1 MNTNHNI
8 PTDEQ
13 LWNEVL
19 DVLHDNR
26 RELTDEEIE
35 KLTSEPKPSRRWMR
49 MAASFIAVALLSG
62 LAYAAYHFLSPQS
75 TEPSTETTIAESK
88 TDDASSTD
96 DALVRFADIRLDSIL
111 TVVGSHYRHQV
122 CFQEE
127 TLRNLRFTIAWDSV
141 QPLGIFLDNVNEFE
155 GLRLSDERDTIF
167 VHAEKEVEP

>member
-1 MNTNHNI
+1 MKTNHNI

-49 MAASFIAVALLSG
+49 IAATFFAVALLSG
-62 LAYAAYHFLSPQS
+62 LAYAAYQFLSPQ
-75 TEPSTETTIAESK
+75 PTETTESASK

-96 DALVRFADIRLDSIL
+96 DALMRFADVRLDSIL

-127 TLRNLRFTIAWDSV
+127 ALRDLRFTIAWDSV

>member
-49 MAASFIAVALLSG
+49 IAATFFAVALLSG
-62 LAYAAYHFLSPQS
+62 LAYAAYQFLSPQ
-75 TEPSTETTIAESK
+75 PTETTESASK

-96 DALVRFADIRLDSIL
+96 DALMRFADVRLDSIL

-127 TLRNLRFTIAWDSV
+127 ALRDLRFTIAWDSV
-141 QPLGIFLDNVNEFE
+141 QPLSTFLNNVNEFE
-155 GLRLSDERDTIF
+155 GLHLSDERDTIF

>member
-49 MAASFIAVALLSG
+49 IAATFIAVALLSG
-62 LAYAAYHFLSPQS
+62 LAYAAYHFLSPQAS
-75 TEPSTETTIAESK
+75 EQPTAMTESEVK
-88 TDDASSTD
+88 TDPVGSTD
-96 DALVRFADIRLDSIL
+96 DALVHFADVRLDSIL
-111 TVVGSHYRHQV
+111 TVVGIHYRHQV

-127 TLRNLRFTIAWDSV
+127 ALRDLRFTIAWDSV

>member
-35 KLTSEPKPSRRWMR
+35 TLTSEPKSSHHWMR
-49 MAASFIAVALLSG
+49 MAATFVAVAMLSG
-62 LAYAAYHFLSPQS
+62 LAYAAYYILSPQS
-75 TEPSTETTIAESK
+75 AEQPTAITESESK
-88 TDDASSTD
+88 TDDVSSAD
-96 DALVRFADIRLDSIL
+96 DALVHFADVRLDSIL

-127 TLRNLRFTIAWDSV
+127 ALRQLRFTIAWDSV
-141 QPLGIFLDNVNEFE
+141 QPLGIFIENVNEFE
-155 GLRLSDERDTIF
+155 GLRLSNERDTIF

>member
-1 MNTNHNI
+1 MKTNHNI

-49 MAASFIAVALLSG
+49 IAATFFAVALLSG

-96 DALVRFADIRLDSIL
+96 DALMRFADVRLDSIL
-111 TVVGSHYRHQV
+111 SVVGSHYSHQV
-122 CFQEE
+122 CFREE

-141 QPLGIFLDNVNEFE
+141 QPLSTFLNNVNEFE
-155 GLRLSDERDTIF
+155 GLHLSDERDTIF
-167 VHAEKEVEP
+167 VHAEKEVKP